1 MIALTI
7 AVLVFF
13 GLVTL
18 VLGLWWAAETRRRL
32 RSRLETPLPEASA
45 RTLDLLRAQPGP
57 APLGGLSAL
66 TARLTALEEQAGY
79 PNRGLD
85 FLLIIA
91 GSGLLGGLLGTVQ
104 TGSLLW
110 GLLTAP
116 VAASLPVGYL
126 LVRRHRRLR
135 NFEEQFPD
143 ALDMMARAIRA
154 GNAMGLALQL
164 VGEEMPEPS
173 GGEFSRVAEEVRLGM
188 DLSEA
193 LARLGQRM
201 PTEDFRFFATAVRIQ
216 RGSGGNLAELLDRL
230 SELIRERF
238 KVLSHA
244 RALSAQHRWSAIIV
258 GVFPFF
264 FAIILQ
270 LLQPGY
276 FEPLLKDPLGPYLIG
291 AGLLLEAV
299 GFFWIWRVAQIK
311 V

>member
-1 MIALTI
+1 MIALAI
-7 AVLVFF
+7 AVLVFL

-18 VLGLWWAAETRRRL
+18 ILGLWWVAEGRRCL
-32 RSRLETPLPEASA
+32 RSRLETPLREASA
-45 RTLDLLRAQPGP
+45 LHPDLLRAQPGA
-57 APLGGLSAL
+57 APTGLSAL

-79 PNRGLD
+79 SNRGID

-91 GSGLLGGLLGTVQ
+91 GVGLLGGVLGTVQ

-110 GLLTAP
+110 GLP
-116 VAASLPVGYL
+116 AALLAACLPVGYL
-126 LVRRHRRLR
+126 LYRRHRRLTL
-135 NFEEQFPD
+135 FVEQFPD

-173 GGEFSRVAEEVRLGM
+173 GGEFARVAEEVRLGM
-188 DLSEA
+188 DLSES
-193 LARLGQRM
+193 LSRLGQRM

-264 FAIILQ
+264 FALILQ
-270 LLQPGY
+270 LLHPGY
-276 FEPLLKDPLGPYLIG
+276 FEPLLKDPLGPYMIG
-291 AGLLLEAV
+291 AGLILEAI